1 MAWDSIFM
9 KILLI
14 ENVASFY
21 FFGYFLIDKKSKEW
35 FSIIYNKKRKIY
47 LIIKTIFCFYF
58 SFKI

>member
-9 KILLI
+9 EILLI
-14 ENVASFY
+14 EKVASFY
-21 FFGYFLIDKKSKEW
+21 FFGYFLNEKNSKEW

-47 LIIKTIFCFYF
+47 LILKTIFCFYF